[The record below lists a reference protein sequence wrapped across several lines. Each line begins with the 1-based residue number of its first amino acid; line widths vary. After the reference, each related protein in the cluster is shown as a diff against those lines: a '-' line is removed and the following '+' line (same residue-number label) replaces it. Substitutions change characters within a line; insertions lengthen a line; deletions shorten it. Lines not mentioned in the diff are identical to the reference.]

1 MSLKLCQLSTKE
13 GLENDGYDFSS
24 VKHLVFPHG
33 VQGMFCIKEKKEF
46 DSFSVLFSLRLCA
59 GEIVC

>member
-46 DSFSVLFSLRLCA
+46 DSFSVLFH
-59 GEIVC
+59 

>member
-1 MSLKLCQLSTKE
+1 MSLKLCQLPSEE

-24 VKHLVFPHG
+24 FKHLVFPRG
-33 VQGMFCIKEKKEF
+33 VQGMFCIKDKKEL
-46 DSFSVLFSLRLCA
+46 DSFIALFLLRLCA